1 MIKAV
6 VFDVDD
12 TLYDQK
18 APFTA
23 ALAPL
28 LKLPE
33 AADLSLAFQ
42 TYRQQSAAAYEQVA
56 AGIWSHEEMA
66 VKRLNAALRSQNI
79 PSVTTEIALAFQKAY
94 CAGLQKIKLFPGLAN
109 ALDQLKEHY
118 KLGIITNGKTQHQ
131 LAKVMQLEM
140 HRWVDRD
147 AIMTS
152 EETGLAKPDP
162 QIFTLMNRRLN
173 LRASEVVYIGDC
185 YSMDVR
191 AAKKAGWQAFWFNHR
206 NQEMPDGDWIP
217 DQTVG
222 DPFELQDLLLAL
234 TAIAKV

>member
-18 APFTA
+18 TPFTA

-33 AADLSLAFQ
+33 ATDLSLAFQ
-42 TYRQQSAAAYEQVA
+42 TYRQQSA

-66 VKRLNAALRSQNI
+66 VKRLNAALHSQNI
-79 PSVTTEIALAFQKAY
+79 PSVTTEIALAFQDAY
-94 CAGLQKIKLFPGLAN
+94 CAGLQKIKLFPGLAT

-140 HRWVDRD
+140 HRWINRD

-162 QIFTLMNRRLN
+162 EIFTLMNHRLN

-206 NQEMPDGDWIP
+206 NLAMPDGDWIP

-234 TAIAKV
+234 TAIAET